1 MIAARRYYGNLSRQ
15 QFQMKVDLWLL
26 KKSMYLSDSSVSPLQ
41 SELKRKEVNR
51 AVLREKYIFLL
62 FALGKCISGLSLAIR
77 YPAKNL
83 SGT

>member
-26 KKSMYLSDSSVSPLQ
+26 KKSMYLSDSSVSLQ